1 MSTATN
7 NTLRAAS
14 HADADLIAGILVDS
28 FVEYEPL
35 YTPEGFAATALNARD
50 VTARLAEGPIWLAL
64 SDNQLVGTMSVVLK
78 GDAVYIRGMAVLPVA
93 RGRGIGRLLLDHAE
107 KYARAKGCNR
117 LLLSTTPF
125 LTEAIQ
131 LYERSGF
138 VRTEDGPHDLFGTPL
153 FTMEKTLSG

>member
-1 MSTATN
+1 VSETN
-7 NTLRAAS
+7 KTIRAAS
-14 HADADLIAGILVDS
+14 QADAEVIADILFDS
-28 FVEYEPL
+28 FIEYEPL
-35 YTPEGFAATALNARD
+35 YTPEGFAATALDSRG
-50 VTARLAEGPIWLAL
+50 VTARLGEGPVWLAL
-64 SDNQLVGTMSVVLK
+64 CDNRFVGTMSVVLK
-78 GDAVYIRGMAVLPVA
+78 DKAVYVRGMAVLPVV
-93 RGRGIGRLLLDHAE
+93 RGQGIGRLLLEHAE

-153 FTMEKTLSG
+153 FTLEKTLSA